1 MRPDRPGGCLAPVLL
16 DEVVA
21 DPESIR
27 AMARANGPYFMPAR
41 YLVDG
46 RAAEEAGDGGR
57 RERVDVPRHLI
68 GPTWRGDWAVG
79 GRALVDGA
87 AALLGHTGFA
97 DAASAMFGGA
107 VVVPEQVFVNL
118 TTPSSGQG
126 FSHTDI
132 PEFVGVNRS
141 NAPGWLLQAMGV
153 SRLFEDV
160 RVPIVTAVSWF
171 YRGERGYFRYWPEGR
186 DAVSVR
192 HEDVWNSGVV
202 GDNDFMHHQ
211 VERTGPAG
219 SLPPPG
225 LTIDSS
231 LDHDGSRWIVSDGDY
246 LLAAF
251 DEGEVRL
258 SLSWKAKV
266 YRDEAERMEV
276 EAGIGGIDLDE
287 VLDRFAAL
295 PDLEVPDGVEAAMG
309 DDGFRVALAER
320 WNGYRTG

>member
-1 MRPDRPGGCLAPVLL
+1 VLL

-46 RAAEEAGDGGR
+46 RAAEKAGDGGR

-186 DAVSVR
+186 DTVSVR
-192 HEDVWNSGVV
+192 HEDVWNFGVV

-246 LLAAF
+246 VLAAF